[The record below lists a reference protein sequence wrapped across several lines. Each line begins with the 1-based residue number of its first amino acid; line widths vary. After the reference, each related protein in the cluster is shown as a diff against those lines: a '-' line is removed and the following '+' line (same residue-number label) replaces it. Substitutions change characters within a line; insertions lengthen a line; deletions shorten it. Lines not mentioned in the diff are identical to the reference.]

1 MTRITAILPIAKQL
15 PQHFPTI
22 FIQFSLQFNVCTAM
36 NGQIHFYTYI
46 CSVKQIVNRKAKFEY
61 QFIRV
66 YEAGI
71 VLRGTEVKSI
81 KAGEANLNDAY
92 CLFVNGE
99 LILKSMYVAEYDH
112 GNINNHEP
120 RADRKLLLR
129 RAELKKI
136 EGKAKEK
143 GFAIVPYK
151 LYLSER
157 NQIKVEIATAQGKK
171 SYDKSKSIKER
182 DAKRDLD
189 RVKKDYKL

>member
-1 MTRITAILPIAKQL
+1 
-15 PQHFPTI
+15 
-22 FIQFSLQFNVCTAM
+22 M

-46 CSVKQIVNRKAKFEY
+46 CRVKQIVNRKAKFEY